1 MLDLFDAVFRFIA
14 KAIKWFCDLSLKG
27 KILFVIIVLLP
38 ILWWKIPNP
47 RSVQIEPL
55 LNQKTQNT
63 TSYVANVSEVE
74 VSFSL
79 GSEVIGQLSS
89 LSKHSNAFELINTT
103 SSLLEQNE
111 KLKGTTK
118 NFAVPFGAGKDSF
131 SGVTIYAWKKSYRRF
146 FTKDTPENLLFE
158 YNLITVHN
166 NDIMYFKGGR
176 NDYFSLSAT
185 AYIGAIKK

>member
-1 MLDLFDAVFRFIA
+1 MFDAVFGFIA

-27 KILFVIIVLLP
+27 KILLVIIVLLP

-47 RSVQIEPL
+47 SSVRIEPL
-55 LNQKTQNT
+55 LKRTTQNT
-63 TSYVANVSEVE
+63 TSYIANVSEVE
-74 VSFSL
+74 VTFSL
-79 GSEVIGQLSS
+79 SSELIGQLSS
-89 LSKHSNAFELINTT
+89 LSKHSDAIELIDTAN
-103 SSLLEQNE
+103 SLLEQSE

-118 NFAVPFGAGKDSF
+118 NFVVPFGAGRDSF

-146 FTKDTPENLLFE
+146 FTEDTPENILFE
-158 YNLITVHN
+158 YNLIIVHN
-166 NDIMYFKGGR
+166 NDIMYFKGSR